1 MGLELPAY
9 PTVPQQMPETV
20 SVGSRYL
27 NVLVNSDQGLLE
39 SIKRGGVQHFLL
51 DLGTSTNIKDYFHL
65 QV

>member
-27 NVLVNSDQGLLE
+27 NCWSHTVGLVVDGDEQGPAE
-39 SIKRGGVQHFLL
+39 AVPFDVGS
-51 DLGTSTNIKDYFHL
+51 
-65 QV
+65 